1 MKVKRIDEEKKTW
14 VQHCKSTTDNRK
26 ARVLAHYRKIAG
38 IGDDEVI
45 TEENLN
51 DYAFN
56 HTSCYQNY
64 DKDKLRKLL
73 LGGHHEGK

>member
-1 MKVKRIDEEKKTW
+1 MKVKRIVEEKQTW
-14 VQHCKSTTDNRK
+14 ANQCKATTDSRK
-26 ARVLAHYRKIAG
+26 ARVLAHYRKVAG
-38 IGDDEVI
+38 LKDDELI

-73 LGGHHEGK
+73 LGGRHEG